1 MKRKLLS
8 ALLLIAF
15 GIIAQAEPMGWVSND
30 MRPFFCG
37 QTIQIAAQAD
47 EGYQFTQWEDGDI
60 TNPRTVEVGTEMT
73 YTAQFTKKTPTAVD
87 NVDAQTSTPRK
98 MLIDDKLYILLD
110 DKLYD
115 ATGKRV
121 R

>member
-8 ALLLIAF
+8 VLLLIAF

-30 MRPFFCG
+30 TRPFSYG

-47 EGYQFTQWEDGDI
+47 EGYQFTQWNDGDVN
-60 TNPRTVEVGTEMT
+60 NPRTVEVGEEIT

-87 NVDAQTSTPRK
+87 NVDTQTSTPRK

>member
-8 ALLLIAF
+8 VLLLIAF
-15 GIIAQAEPMGWVSND
+15 GIIAQAEPMGWVSNET
-30 MRPFFCG
+30 RSFSCG
-37 QTIQIAAQAD
+37 QTIKIEAQAD
-47 EGYQFTQWEDGDI
+47 EGYQFTQWADGDI
-60 TNPRTVEVGTEMT
+60 NNPRTVEVGVEKN
-73 YTAQFTKKTPTAVD
+73 YTAQFTKKTATAVD
-87 NVDAQTSTPRK
+87 NVDAQTSSPRK
-98 MLIDDKLYILLD
+98 MLINDKLYILLD